1 MFPLS
6 VGRDKCTISVEC
18 ASVSLRDRMTET
30 HGIRDLKIPFYIDSQ
45 KRPLIFLPVKNW
57 IFKIGKI
64 HWSPTDHILGI
75 RSIPGLSTKARRK
88 HTWQLRGERERV
100 TYREP
105 SEREKLQWTV
115 KQRFQLIPPN
125 ARRHTHK
132 PNTLCMVFL
141 PEVGR

>member
-1 MFPLS
+1 MHDI
-6 VGRDKCTISVEC
+6 R
-18 ASVSLRDRMTET
+18 RM
-30 HGIRDLKIPFYIDSQ
+30 P
-45 KRPLIFLPVKNW
+45 P
-57 IFKIGKI
+57 
-64 HWSPTDHILGI
+64 SPSGYK
-75 RSIPGLSTKARRK
+75 GAAAAAKAHMAAR
-88 HTWQLRGERERV
+88 ERARV

-141 PEVGR
+141 PEVGQ